1 MKHLQLKDGDRLRRQ
16 CIGVDISKSKFTFC
30 LCQSTEQDLHFYTK
44 PKELE
49 NSESGFRHLLEWSG
63 KEVDSSVPYS
73 FLMETTGCYHES
85 LAIFL
90 SRKGMTVIVVHANKA
105 KNFARLNGQ
114 RTKTDLVD
122 SRMLATMGCD
132 TPNLKPWPFPDE
144 KYLHL
149 REMSRLS
156 EQLEKTRTQVLCRME
171 AVTNSGFVDKTVL
184 NRHKALLKSVEQL
197 QTANEREMDE
207 LVDGDIVM
215 RSGVQSMESIKCIGR
230 KTAVLVVAETLG
242 FHQMTSAKQVASY
255 AGLDV
260 KKEQSGDT
268 DKKGHMTKRGNAHL
282 RAGLYFPA
290 MVASWSN
297 PQLMDDYNRIC
308 ASHPQSKI
316 IALVALER
324 KLLCLMYSLWKSGKQ
339 WDPEYGQHKKQEEAM
354 S

>member
-1 MKHLQLKDGDRLRRQ
+1 MKHLQFKDGDRLRRQ

-44 PKELE
+44 PKEFE

-90 SRKGMTVIVVHANKA
+90 ARKGLTVFVVHAGKA

-114 RTKTDLVD
+114 RTKTDQVD

-132 TPNLKPWPFPDE
+132 TANLKAWPLPDE

-156 EQLEKTRTQVLCRME
+156 EQLEKTRTQILGRME
-171 AVTNSGFVDKTVL
+171 AVTHSGFIDKSVL
-184 NRHKALLKSVEQL
+184 RRHNALLKYVEKL
-197 QTANEREMDE
+197 QTANETEMDE
-207 LVDGDIVM
+207 LVDNDSTIH
-215 RSGVQSMESIKCIGR
+215 SGVQNINSIKCVGR
-230 KTAVLVVAETLG
+230 RTAILVVAETMG
-242 FHQMTSAKQVASY
+242 FHQMTSIKQVASY

-260 KKEQSGDT
+260 KKEQSGPT

-282 RAGLYFPA
+282 RAGLFFPA
-290 MVASWSN
+290 MVGSWSN
-297 PQLMDDYNRIC
+297 PQLMEDYNRIC
-308 ASHPQSKI
+308 ASHPQSKT

-339 WDPEYGQHKKQEEAM
+339 WDPEYGQDKKQEEAL

>member
-1 MKHLQLKDGDRLRRQ
+1 MRHLQLKDGDRVRRQ
-16 CIGVDISKSKFTFC
+16 CIGVDISKKKFTFC

-44 PKELE
+44 PKEFE

-85 LAIFL
+85 LALFL
-90 SRKGMTVIVVHANKA
+90 ARKGQTVFVVHANKA

-122 SRMLATMGCD
+122 SKMLAMMGCD
-132 TPNLKPWPFPDE
+132 TTGLKPWPIPDE

-156 EQLEKTRTQVLCRME
+156 EQLEKTRTQVLGRME
-171 AVTNSGFVDKTVL
+171 AVTHSGFVDKSVL
-184 NRHKALLKSVEQL
+184 NRHKALLKSVDRL
-197 QTANEREMDE
+197 QAANEKEIDE
-207 LVDGDIVM
+207 LVDGDLVM
-215 RSGVQSMESIKCIGR
+215 YHGVQNMESIKCVGR

-297 PQLMDDYNRIC
+297 PQLMEDYNRIC
-308 ASHPQSKI
+308 ASHPQSKN

-324 KLLCLMYSLWKSGKQ
+324 KLLCLMYSLWKSGKR
-339 WDPEYGQHKKQEEAM
+339 WDPEYDQDKKQEEAM

>member
-16 CIGVDISKSKFTFC
+16 CIGVDISKKKFTFC

-44 PKELE
+44 PKEFE
-49 NSESGFRHLLEWSG
+49 NSESGFRHLLEWSR

-85 LAIFL
+85 IAIFL
-90 SRKGMTVIVVHANKA
+90 TRKGQTVFVVHANKA

-122 SRMLATMGCD
+122 SKMLAMMGCD
-132 TPNLKPWPFPDE
+132 TASLKAWPLPDE

-156 EQLEKTRTQVLCRME
+156 EQLEKTRTQVLGRME
-171 AVTNSGFVDKTVL
+171 AVTHSGFVDRTVL
-184 NRHKALLKSVEQL
+184 NKHKALLKSIEKL
-197 QTANEREMDE
+197 QAANEKEMDE
-207 LVDGDIVM
+207 LVDGDSAM
-215 RSGVQSMESIKCIGR
+215 RPGVQNINSIKCVGR

-308 ASHPQSKI
+308 ASHPQSKT

>member
-16 CIGVDISKSKFTFC
+16 CIGIDVSKKKFTFC

-44 PKELE
+44 PKEFE
-49 NSESGFRHLLEWSG
+49 NSEPGFRHLLAWSG
-63 KEVDSSVPYS
+63 NEVDSSVPYS

-85 LAIFL
+85 LALFL
-90 SRKGMTVIVVHANKA
+90 ARKGMTVIIVHANKA

-114 RTKTDLVD
+114 RTKTDPVD
-122 SRMLATMGCD
+122 SKMLATMGCD
-132 TPNLKPWPFPDE
+132 TPGLKPWPIPDE
-144 KYLHL
+144 KYLQL
-149 REMSRLS
+149 RDMSRLS
-156 EQLEKTRTQVLCRME
+156 EQLEKTRTQVLGRME
-171 AVTNSGFVDKTVL
+171 SVTYSGYVTKSVL
-184 NRHKALLKSVEQL
+184 KAHKSLLKSPVIK
-197 QTANEREMDE
+197 AG
-207 LVDGDIVM
+207 VDN
-215 RSGVQSMESIKCIGR
+215 MESIKCIGK
-230 KTAVLVVAETLG
+230 KTAILVTAETLG

-260 KKEQSGDT
+260 KKEQSGDS

-297 PQLMDDYNRIC
+297 PQLMEDYNRIC
-308 ASHPQSKI
+308 ASHPQSKNI
-316 IALVALER
+316 SLVALER

-339 WDPEYGQHKKQEEAM
+339 WNPEYGQDKKQEEAM

>member
-16 CIGVDISKSKFTFC
+16 CIGIDVSKKKFTFC

-44 PKELE
+44 PKEFE
-49 NSESGFRHLLEWSG
+49 NSEPGFRHLLAWSG
-63 KEVDSSVPYS
+63 NEVDSSVPYS

-85 LAIFL
+85 LALFL
-90 SRKGMTVIVVHANKA
+90 ARKGMTVIIVHANKA

-114 RTKTDLVD
+114 RTKTDPVD
-122 SRMLATMGCD
+122 SKMLATMGCD
-132 TPNLKPWPFPDE
+132 TPGLKPWPIPDE
-144 KYLHL
+144 KYLQL
-149 REMSRLS
+149 RDMSRLS
-156 EQLEKTRTQVLCRME
+156 EQPDGQVGAEHVRAIHLQEEVEE
-171 AVTNSGFVDKTVL
+171 AAAQVKGAFPGAVL
-184 NRHKALLKSVEQL
+184 HPGEWMHVA
-197 QTANEREMDE
+197 E
-207 LVDGDIVM
+207 LVNGDPVIKA
-215 RSGVQSMESIKCIGR
+215 GVDNMESIKSIGK
-230 KTAVLVVAETLG
+230 KTAILVTAETLG

-297 PQLMDDYNRIC
+297 PQLMEDYNRIC
-308 ASHPQSKI
+308 ASHPQSKN

-339 WDPEYGQHKKQEEAM
+339 WNPEYGQDKKQEEAM

>member
-16 CIGVDISKSKFTFC
+16 CIGVDISKKKFTFC

-44 PKELE
+44 PKEFE

-90 SRKGMTVIVVHANKA
+90 TRKGLTVFVVHANKA

-122 SRMLATMGCD
+122 SRMLAMMGCD
-132 TPNLKPWPFPDE
+132 TPNLKPWPLPDE

-171 AVTNSGFVDKTVL
+171 AVTHSGVVDKTVL
-184 NRHKALLKSVEQL
+184 NRHKALLKSVERL
-197 QTANEREMDE
+197 QAANEREMDE
-207 LVDGDIVM
+207 LVDGDFVM
-215 RSGVQSMESIKCIGR
+215 RPGVQSMESIKCIGR

-308 ASHPQSKI
+308 ASHPQSKT

>member
-16 CIGVDISKSKFTFC
+16 CIGIDVSKKKFTFC

-44 PKELE
+44 PKEFE
-49 NSESGFRHLLEWSG
+49 NSEPGFRHLLAWSG
-63 KEVDSSVPYS
+63 NEVDSSVPYS
-73 FLMETTGCYHES
+73 FL
-85 LAIFL
+85 A
-90 SRKGMTVIVVHANKA
+90 RKGMTVIIVHANKA

-114 RTKTDLVD
+114 RTKTDPVD
-122 SRMLATMGCD
+122 SKMLATMGCD
-132 TPNLKPWPFPDE
+132 TPGLKPWPIPDE
-144 KYLHL
+144 KYLQL
-149 REMSRLS
+149 RDMSRLS
-156 EQLEKTRTQVLCRME
+156 EQLEKTRTQVLGRME
-171 AVTNSGFVDKTVL
+171 SVTYSGYVTKSVLKAHKT
-184 NRHKALLKSVEQL
+184 LLKSIEKVQA
-197 QTANEREMDE
+197 ANEQDMAE
-207 LVDGDIVM
+207 LVNGDPVIKA
-215 RSGVQSMESIKCIGR
+215 GVDNMESIKCIGK
-230 KTAVLVVAETLG
+230 KTAILVTAETLG

-297 PQLMDDYNRIC
+297 PQLMEDYNRIC
-308 ASHPQSKI
+308 ASHPQSKN

-339 WDPEYGQHKKQEEAM
+339 WNPEYGQDKKQEEAM

>member
-16 CIGVDISKSKFTFC
+16 CIGVDISKKKFTFC

-44 PKELE
+44 PKEFE

-90 SRKGMTVIVVHANKA
+90 ASKGLTVFVVHANKA
-105 KNFARLNGQ
+105 KSFARLNGQ
-114 RTKTDLVD
+114 RTKTDQVD

-132 TPNLKPWPFPDE
+132 TTNLKAWPLPEE

-156 EQLEKTRTQVLCRME
+156 EQLEKTHAQVLCRME
-171 AVTNSGFVDKTVL
+171 AVTHSGFIDKSVL
-184 NRHKALLKSVEQL
+184 RRHKALLKYVEKL
-197 QTANEREMDE
+197 QTANEAEMEE
-207 LVDGDIVM
+207 LVDNDSTM
-215 RSGVQSMESIKCIGR
+215 RPGVQNMESIKCVGR

-242 FHQMTSAKQVASY
+242 FHQMTNAKQVASY

-268 DKKGHMTKRGNAHL
+268 EKKGHMTKRGNAHL
-282 RAGLYFPA
+282 RAGLFLPA

-297 PQLMDDYNRIC
+297 PQLMEDYNRIC
-308 ASHPQSKI
+308 ASHPQSKT

-339 WDPEYGQHKKQEEAM
+339 WDPEYGQDKKQEEVM

>member
-1 MKHLQLKDGDRLRRQ
+1 MKHLQLKEGDRLRRQ
-16 CIGVDISKSKFTFC
+16 CIGVDISKKKFTFC

-44 PKELE
+44 PKEFE
-49 NSESGFRHLLEWSG
+49 NSESGFKHLLEWSG
-63 KEVDSSVPYS
+63 KEVESSVPYS

-90 SRKGMTVIVVHANKA
+90 ARKGQTVFVVHANKA

-122 SRMLATMGCD
+122 SRMLAMMGCD
-132 TPNLKPWPFPDE
+132 TTNLKAWPLPDE

-171 AVTNSGFVDKTVL
+171 AVTHSGFVDKTVL
-184 NRHKALLKSVEQL
+184 NRHKALLKSIERL
-197 QTANEREMDE
+197 QTANEKEMDE
-207 LVDGDIVM
+207 LVDGDLVM
-215 RSGVQSMESIKCIGR
+215 HPGVQNMESIKCVGR
-230 KTAVLVVAETLG
+230 KTAVMVVAETLG

-260 KKEQSGDT
+260 KKEQSGDM

-308 ASHPQSKI
+308 ASHPQSKT

-324 KLLCLMYSLWKSGKQ
+324 KLLCLMYSLWKSGKR
-339 WDPEYGQHKKQEEAM
+339 WDPEYGQNKRQEEAM

>member
-1 MKHLQLKDGDRLRRQ
+1 MKHLQLKEGDRLRRQ
-16 CIGVDISKSKFTFC
+16 CIGVDISKKKFTFC
-30 LCQSTEQDLHFYTK
+30 LCQSTDLDLHFYTT
-44 PKELE
+44 PKEFD
-49 NSESGFRHLLEWSG
+49 NSESGFRCLLEWSG

-73 FLMETTGCYHES
+73 FLMEATGCYHES

-90 SRKGMTVIVVHANKA
+90 VRKGLTVFVVHANKA

-122 SRMLATMGCD
+122 SKMLATMGCD
-132 TPNLKPWPFPDE
+132 TANLKVWPLPDE

-156 EQLEKTRTQVLCRME
+156 EQLEKTRTQVLGRIE
-171 AVTNSGFVDKTVL
+171 AVTHSGFADKTVL
-184 NRHKALLKSVEQL
+184 NKHKALLKSIEKL
-197 QTANEREMDE
+197 QTANEKEMDE
-207 LVDGDIVM
+207 LVDGDLVM
-215 RSGVQSMESIKCIGR
+215 CSGVQNMESIKCVGR

-290 MVASWSN
+290 IVASWSN
-297 PQLMDDYNRIC
+297 PQLMEDYARIC
-308 ASHPQSKI
+308 ASHPQSKT
-316 IALVALER
+316 IALVAL
-324 KLLCLMYSLWKSGKQ
+324 
-339 WDPEYGQHKKQEEAM
+339 
-354 S
+354 

>member
-1 MKHLQLKDGDRLRRQ
+1 MRHLQLKDGDRLRRQ
-16 CIGVDISKSKFTFC
+16 CIGVDISKKTFTFC

-44 PKELE
+44 PKEFE

-63 KEVDSSVPYS
+63 KEVDGSVPYS

-90 SRKGMTVIVVHANKA
+90 ARKGQTVFVVQANKA

-114 RTKTDLVD
+114 RTKTDQVD

-132 TPNLKPWPFPDE
+132 TTNLKAWSLPDE

-156 EQLEKTRTQVLCRME
+156 EQLEKTRTQVLGRME
-171 AVTNSGFVDKTVL
+171 AVTHSGFIDKSVL
-184 NRHKALLKSVEQL
+184 RRHKALLKHVEQL
-197 QTANEREMDE
+197 QTANEVEMDE
-207 LVDGDIVM
+207 LVDNDSAM
-215 RSGVQSMESIKCIGR
+215 CSGVRNMVSIKCVGR
-230 KTAVLVVAETLG
+230 RTAVLVVAETLG
-242 FHQMTSAKQVASY
+242 FHQMTRAKQVASY

-297 PQLMDDYNRIC
+297 PPLMEDYNRIC
-308 ASHPQSKI
+308 ASHPQSKT

-339 WDPEYGQHKKQEEAM
+339 WDPEYEEHNKEEK

>member
-16 CIGVDISKSKFTFC
+16 CIGVDISKKKFTFC

-44 PKELE
+44 PKEFD
-49 NSESGFRHLLEWSG
+49 NSETGFRHLLEWSG
-63 KEVDSSVPYS
+63 TEVDSSVPYS

-85 LAIFL
+85 LALFL
-90 SRKGMTVIVVHANKA
+90 ARKGMTVIIVHANKA

-114 RTKTDLVD
+114 RTKTDPVD
-122 SRMLATMGCD
+122 SKMLATMGCD
-132 TPNLKPWPFPDE
+132 TPGLKPWPIPDE
-144 KYLHL
+144 KYLQL
-149 REMSRLS
+149 RDMSRLS
-156 EQLEKTRTQVLCRME
+156 EQLEKTHAQVLCRME
-171 AVTNSGFVDKTVL
+171 ATTHSGYVT
-184 NRHKALLKSVEQL
+184 KSVLRAHKSLLRSIEKVQV
-197 QTANEREMDE
+197 ANEQHMAE
-207 LVDGDIVM
+207 LVNGDPVIKA
-215 RSGVQSMESIKCIGR
+215 GVDNMESIKCIGK
-230 KTAVLVVAETLG
+230 KTAVLVTAETLG

-297 PQLMDDYNRIC
+297 PQLMEDYKRIC
-308 ASHPQSKI
+308 ASHPQSKN

-339 WDPEYGQHKKQEEAM
+339 WDPEYGQDKKQEEAM

>member
-1 MKHLQLKDGDRLRRQ
+1 MKHLQLKEGDRLRRQ
-16 CIGVDISKSKFTFC
+16 CIGVDISKKKFTFC
-30 LCQSTEQDLHFYTK
+30 LCQSTDLDLHFYTT
-44 PKELE
+44 PKEFD
-49 NSESGFRHLLEWSG
+49 NSESGFRCLLEWSG

-73 FLMETTGCYHES
+73 FLMETTGCYHEP

-90 SRKGMTVIVVHANKA
+90 VRKGLTVFVVHANKA

-122 SRMLATMGCD
+122 SKMLATMGCD
-132 TPNLKPWPFPDE
+132 TANLKVWPLPDE

-156 EQLEKTRTQVLCRME
+156 EQLEKTRTQVLGRIE
-171 AVTNSGFVDKTVL
+171 AVTHSGFADKTVL
-184 NRHKALLKSVEQL
+184 NKHKALLKSIEKL
-197 QTANEREMDE
+197 QTANEKEMDE
-207 LVDGDIVM
+207 LVDGDLVM
-215 RSGVQSMESIKCIGR
+215 CSGVQNMESIKCVGR

-290 MVASWSN
+290 IVASWSN
-297 PQLMDDYNRIC
+297 PQLMEDYARIC
-308 ASHPQSKI
+308 ASHPQSKT

-324 KLLCLMYSLWKSGKQ
+324 KLLCLMYSLWKNGKQ
-339 WDPEYGQHKKQEEAM
+339 WDPKYEEHKKEKT

>member
-1 MKHLQLKDGDRLRRQ
+1 MKHLQLKEGDRLRRQ
-16 CIGVDISKSKFTFC
+16 CIGVDISKKKFTFC

-44 PKELE
+44 PKEFE
-49 NSESGFRHLLEWSG
+49 NSEPGFRCLLEWSG

-90 SRKGMTVIVVHANKA
+90 VRKGLTVFVVHANKA

-122 SRMLATMGCD
+122 SKMLATMGCD
-132 TPNLKPWPFPDE
+132 TANLKVWPLPDE

-156 EQLEKTRTQVLCRME
+156 EQLEKTRTQVLGRIE
-171 AVTNSGFVDKTVL
+171 AVTHSGFADKTVL
-184 NRHKALLKSVEQL
+184 NKHKALLKSIEKL
-197 QTANEREMDE
+197 QTANEKEMDE
-207 LVDGDIVM
+207 LVDGDLVM
-215 RSGVQSMESIKCIGR
+215 CSGVQNMESIKCVGR

-290 MVASWSN
+290 IVASWSN
-297 PQLMDDYNRIC
+297 PQLMEDYARIC
-308 ASHPQSKI
+308 ASHPQSKT

-324 KLLCLMYSLWKSGKQ
+324 KLLCLMYSLWKNGKQ
-339 WDPEYGQHKKQEEAM
+339 WDPKYEEHKKEKT